1 MKVGQPRRRWA
12 RSAAIAATATA
23 TLILGACA
31 GGSDNGGGSS
41 TSGTGTTAQTGP
53 IDIAYLNALTGDFAV
68 AGKPEQ
74 QGVKLAIKQIND
86 AGGVC
91 DRQLR
96 LAASED
102 DQGQANLS
110 VAGLRKLVQE
120 DNQKLIIGPGI
131 TPPGLA
137 TAPVAEKL
145 GVFFML
151 ETAQREPWEGTKY
164 VFSNISPQDTYS
176 PLIAD
181 YLGQQMG
188 DGAKKVAILY
198 ANVPYGQAGDELLQK
213 EAADRGWDVVV
224 NEAFDPSQFKFTAQ
238 VQKVANANPDGVMIW
253 GAATPADAQVLKQLV
268 GAGYDGPIT
277 GDVAMTLPFI
287 PKIAGKASERIV
299 APSQIS
305 YANPDEQTQQFLDTY
320 QQTYNEPATFL
331 PGAAFDAVHLIA
343 EAIKKADC
351 KTDPDSVV
359 AAMDGL
365 TYQGVSGTFNYSS
378 DYKGGPQ
385 ADSFKPITYR
395 NGQYATPDNV
405 TSPSS

>member
-1 MKVGQPRRRWA
+1 MNRPRQRGPWRRA
-12 RSAAIAATATA
+12 AATAA
-23 TLILGACA
+23 TVVVMVALGACA
-31 GGSDNGGGSS
+31 GGDDDEGDSSSGSKDS
-41 TSGTGTTAQTGP
+41 GP
-53 IDIAYLNALTGDFAV
+53 IDLAYLNALTGDFAV

-74 QGVKLAIKQIND
+74 QGVELAIKQINS

-96 LAASED
+96 LAATED

-120 DNQKLIIGPGI
+120 DNQDLIIGPGI

-137 TAPVAEKL
+137 TAPIAEKL

-188 DGAKKVAILY
+188 DGPKKVAILY
-198 ANVPYGQAGDELLQK
+198 ANVPYGQAGNELLTK
-213 EAADRGWDVVV
+213 ETEERGWDLAVD
-224 NEAFDPSQFKFTAQ
+224 EAFDPTQFKFTSQ
-238 VQKVANANPDGVMIW
+238 VQKVVRADPDGVMIW

-277 GDVAMTLPFI
+277 GDAAMTLPFI
-287 PKIAGKASERIV
+287 PEIAGKASEQIV

-305 YANPDEQTQQFLDTY
+305 YANPDEQTKRFLDSY
-320 QQTYNEPATFL
+320 QQTYDEPPTFL
-331 PGAAFDAVHLIA
+331 PGAAYDAVHIIG
-343 EAIKKADC
+343 EAIERADC
-351 KTDPDSVV
+351 KTDAESV
-359 AAMDGL
+359 ATAMDGL
-365 TYQGVSGTFNYSS
+365 SYKGVSGQFDYTA

-385 ADSFKPITYR
+385 ANSFKPITYR
-395 NGQYATPDNV
+395 NGEYATPDDV
-405 TSPSS
+405 TAPEGEQ